1 MQNVLEKLNK
11 NKLKKLFLGYNLTDG
26 LLFKIAIYVLLISI
40 GFIYIYP
47 MLYMLSN
54 AMQSVTD
61 IINPTISWIPST
73 WYPDNFINA
82 FSALKY
88 FETLGESLIVT
99 LVPAVLQTAV
109 TALIGYG
116 LAKFEVPG
124 KNVWFVIILLTF
136 IIPQQVYTI
145 PKYVMFDQLK
155 VVLNNDTGLLGS
167 PLAIIL
173 PALFG
178 QGVNSAVFVLIYYQ
192 FFKMSP
198 KAFDEAAEID
208 GAGELKIFFNIN
220 LPLAG
225 GAILTTFLFSLVW
238 YWNETYISSMFL
250 PDPAGINDT
259 ITTLQLAL
267 GDFVGTITT
276 PDGTIDT
283 SGEGIRLAATL
294 LIILPMLIVYLCL
307 QRFFIEGVEKSGIA
321 GE

>member
-1 MQNVLEKLNK
+1 MQNVLEKLSK
-11 NKLKKLFLGYNLTDG
+11 NKIKKLFLGYNLTDG

-61 IINPTISWIPST
+61 IINPTVSWIPST
-73 WYPDNFINA
+73 WYPDNFVNA
-82 FSALKY
+82 FSALDY
-88 FETLGESLIVT
+88 FKTFFQSLIVT
-99 LVPAVLQTAV
+99 LIPAVLQTAV

-116 LAKFEVPG
+116 LAKFEFPG
-124 KNVWFVIILLTF
+124 KNIWFVVILLTF

-145 PKYVMFDQLK
+145 PKYVMFNEL
-155 VVLNNDTGLLGS
+155 GLLGS
-167 PLAIIL
+167 PLSIIL

-178 QGVNSAVFVLIYYQ
+178 QGLNSAVFVLIYYQ

-220 LPLAG
+220 IPLAG

-238 YWNETYISSMFL
+238 YWNETYISSLFL
-250 PDPAGINDT
+250 PDPEGINDT
-259 ITTLQLAL
+259 ISKLQLAL

>member
-1 MQNVLEKLNK
+1 MQNVLEKLSK
-11 NKLKKLFLGYNLTDG
+11 NKIKKVLLGYNLTDG
-26 LLFKIAIYVLLISI
+26 LLFKIAVYVLLISI

-54 AMQSVTD
+54 AMQSVAD
-61 IINPTISWIPST
+61 IINPTVSWIPST
-73 WYPDNFINA
+73 WYPDNFIKA

-99 LVPAVLQTAV
+99 LIPAILQTAV

-116 LAKFEVPG
+116 LAKFDFPG
-124 KNVWFVIILLTF
+124 KNVWFVLILLTF

-145 PKYVMFDQLK
+145 PKFVMF
-155 VVLNNDTGLLGS
+155 NEIGLLGN
-167 PLAIIL
+167 PLSIIL

-178 QGVNSAVFVLIYYQ
+178 QGVNSAVFVLIYFQ

-198 KAFDEAAEID
+198 KACDEAAEID

-238 YWNETYISSMFL
+238 YWNETYISSLFL
-250 PDPAGINDT
+250 PDPEGIKDT
-259 ITTLQLAL
+259 ISTLQLQL
-267 GDFVGTITT
+267 GDFVGTIKTPEGEVDTT
-276 PDGTIDT
+276 
-283 SGEGIRLAATL
+283 GEGIRLAATL

-307 QRFFIEGVEKSGIA
+307 QRYFIEGVEKSGIA

>member
-1 MQNVLEKLNK
+1 MSVVIVLAVVT
-11 NKLKKLFLGYNLTDG
+11 GVVI
-26 LLFKIAIYVLLISI
+26 IAICGLI
-40 GFIYIYP
+40 
-47 MLYMLSN
+47 
-54 AMQSVTD
+54 
-61 IINPTISWIPST
+61 
-73 WYPDNFINA
+73 
-82 FSALKY
+82 
-88 FETLGESLIVT
+88 
-99 LVPAVLQTAV
+99 
-109 TALIGYG
+109 
-116 LAKFEVPG
+116 
-124 KNVWFVIILLTF
+124 VWFVIILLTF

-145 PKYVMFDQLK
+145 PKYVMFNELK
-155 VVLNNDTGLLGS
+155 ALLNNDTGLLGS
-167 PLAIIL
+167 PFAIIL

-259 ITTLQLAL
+259 ISTLQLAL

-276 PDGTIDT
+276 PDGTVDT
-283 SGEGIRLAATL
+283 TGEGIRLAATL

-307 QRFFIEGVEKSGIA
+307 QRYFIEGVEKSGIA